1 MGKWYNA
8 DMSRT
13 KAKILLGQ
21 ALHVRL
27 SKKARQTL
35 TAFRRVIAKM
45 ASDRASYVSTFFV
58 TLDNSADNV
67 NKAADWAMDY
77 RHLIV
82 DPKAI
87 ERMTDPFSLPFLIT
101 FASLMDELDEPEQLR
116 YRQVWDRTSQTWQKF
131 FCALP
136 VHHGNLGPQI
146 AAAQK
151 AVHTLLLEHG
161 ALFLG
166 DRPPELTRRWL
177 TAWQTLT
184 GAIAAIQKELAP

>member
-8 DMSRT
+8 GMSRT
-13 KAKILLGQ
+13 KAKILPGQ
-21 ALHVRL
+21 ALYVRL

-35 TAFRRVIAKM
+35 TAFRRVIAEM
-45 ASDRASYVSTFFV
+45 ASDRASYVSTFFA

-67 NKAADWAMDY
+67 NSAADWAMDHD
-77 RHLIV
+77 RFVV
-82 DPKAI
+82 DQEVI
-87 ERMTDPFSLPFLIT
+87 DRMTAPFSLYFLMT
-101 FASLMDELDEPEQLR
+101 FASLMAEFDEQEELR
-116 YRQVWDRTSQTWQKF
+116 YRQAWDRTSQTWQKF
-131 FCALP
+131 FVALP

-146 AAAQK
+146 AAAQE
-151 AVHTLLLEHG
+151 AVRTLLLEHG

-184 GAIAAIQKELAP
+184 GALAAIQKELAP